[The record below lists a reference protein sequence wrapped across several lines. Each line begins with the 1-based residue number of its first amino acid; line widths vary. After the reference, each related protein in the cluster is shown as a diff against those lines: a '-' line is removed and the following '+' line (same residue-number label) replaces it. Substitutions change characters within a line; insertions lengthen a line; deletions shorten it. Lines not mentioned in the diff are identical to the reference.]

1 MKKIIDIK
9 IKKASDEISPDK
21 NEVQSE
27 SKLASEEEFLKTITQ
42 NSDSQEKPK
51 VSRRKAAPK
60 TAETPAVVRAPGS
73 RYAGDSYSSETE
85 GIVKASKKRSKLF
98 KTAVIL
104 ILVFGVGF
112 SVYGAGFLI
121 SRVDISIE
129 TQKETQSQS
138 FRIVFKKSPEAQSA
152 AGQIV
157 LPLYEFKKSF
167 SYTQEYPTT
176 GQGQG
181 SSFAKGEI
189 VIFNEN
195 STASQILIAG
205 TRFESS
211 DKKIFRLVSRTVVPG
226 YKTESGGV
234 VPGTVTAEV
243 KAEQAGPDYNI
254 SADNFTIPA
263 FVGSIRFQKIY
274 GVSDKAF
281 SGGASGTVSVI
292 TAEDLKSAKERITQY
307 AYDTA
312 KAEAMSQAP
321 DNLKLLDKAVMFSPG
336 KIQTPSAGETVDKF
350 KAAISGDLSV
360 FVFDENEVK
369 ELISEKL
376 SETQGFRVDLS
387 SASYQ
392 ILYENPEVDFNNSI
406 IALTANVKRDLAAVV
421 DTLEF
426 KQKISGKS
434 IEDLKKELLKLEGV
448 QKIRVSV
455 WPFWVVKAPN
465 DLDSIRIVVQ

>member
-9 IKKASDEISPDK
+9 VKKSSDGISLDK

-27 SKLASEEEFLKTITQ
+27 SNSEIEEEFLKTITQ

-51 VSRRKAAPK
+51 VSRRRTAPK
-60 TAETPAVVRAPGS
+60 T
-73 RYAGDSYSSETE
+73 
-85 GIVKASKKRSKLF
+85 VKAPLAGVKAAGPRHARGFGEAIKKRGRLF
-98 KTAVIL
+98 KTTA
-104 ILVFGVGF
+104 ILVIIFGVGF
-112 SVYGAGFLI
+112 SVYGAGSLI
-121 SRVDISIE
+121 SRVDINIE

-138 FRIVFKKSPEAQSA
+138 FRIVFRKLPEASNA

-167 SYTQEYPTT
+167 SYTQEYPAT

-189 VIFNEN
+189 TIFNEN
-195 STASQILIAG
+195 STANQILVAG

-211 DKKIFRLVSRTVVPG
+211 DKRIFRLVSRVVVPG
-226 YKTESGGV
+226 YKTESGKL
-234 VPGTVTAEV
+234 VPGTIVVEV
-243 KAEQAGPDYNI
+243 KADKAGPDYNI
-254 SADNFTIPA
+254 PADNFTIPA
-263 FVGSIRFQKIY
+263 FVGSLKFQKIY
-274 GVSDKAF
+274 GVSEKTF
-281 SGGASGTVSVI
+281 SGGASGTISMV
-292 TAEDLKSAKERITQY
+292 TAEDVKSAKEKIAQY
-307 AYDTA
+307 AYETA
-312 KAEAMSQAP
+312 KTEAMSQSP

-336 KIQTPSAGETVDKF
+336 KIETPAIGEAGDKF
-350 KAAISGDLSV
+350 KTTIYGDLSI

-369 ELISEKL
+369 RLISEKL
-376 SETQGFRVDLS
+376 SETQGFQTDLS
-387 SASYQ
+387 SAFYQ
-392 ILYENPEVDFNNSI
+392 ILYENPEVDLNNSI

-448 QKIRVSV
+448 QKIKVSV
-455 WPFWVVKAPN
+455 WPFWVTKAPN
-465 DLDSIRIVVQ
+465 NLDGIRIIVN